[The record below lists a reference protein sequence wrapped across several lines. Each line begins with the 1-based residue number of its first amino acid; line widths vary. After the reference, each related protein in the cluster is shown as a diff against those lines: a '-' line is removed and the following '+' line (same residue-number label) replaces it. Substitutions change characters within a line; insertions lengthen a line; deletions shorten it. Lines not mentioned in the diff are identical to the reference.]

1 MNVKEILNRLTIH
14 DIERAMLSFDDNPYE
29 RDGIK
34 DEYTLIH
41 NEKEYPGRELIMRAS
56 NEELKT
62 ADNPSSYT
70 TVIAKQKLI
79 ELGFTKFKD
88 QQKMY
93 KYYFKKVSK
102 QDVKRTAVINS
113 EAEHN
118 FFGIHIPNRDD
129 TAIIGIKYLPDDVF
143 DKAVKLIKKQ
153 DIRIFIDRDRIK
165 EGNILLFENTG
176 NGEFTLI
183 VKTSYDSDYLI
194 LNSSLKNNYLLTDAL
209 PLNELVP
216 NIVNEPEAEYLK
228 NTMKKPLNQIL
239 FGPPGTGKTDAT
251 VEKALD
257 ILDSKTDDRAENREI
272 FRNLLNKQIFFVT
285 MHPSYS
291 YEDFVQ
297 GIKPKTS
304 DKGDLLFEPKP
315 GIFKIVTDLAKKIFE
330 DEGEV
335 IDNEIDNS
343 DILRLCF
350 FLSKFNSKADKKAN
364 KFFGFESNGEIFAIV
379 GNRFATNPN
388 SIKNHRDKFDFLTTE
403 ERKGWQPHNGS
414 NDKLD
419 NTPLWPYH
427 DIYLELNQK
436 SFEEVKEVIKSI
448 EKKRETKV
456 KRIVD
461 NANYVLILD
470 EINRANISKVFGE
483 LITLLE
489 EDKRIGKENE
499 LSVTLPSGEIFSV
512 PPNLY
517 IIGTMNT
524 ADKSIALVDIAL
536 RRRFQFI
543 PVYPDSSV
551 IANYCKSNDKAQ
563 KASFMDSLNTRL
575 RVDKGVDFQ
584 IGHAYFLK
592 DNSLAD
598 VINENIIPLL
608 AEYLRNDLEK
618 VKKLLS
624 DLGKPL
630 DEDYYNETGLL
641 KYIG

>member
-1 MNVKEILNRLTIH
+1 MTVKEILNRITVH
-14 DIERAMLSFDDNPYE
+14 DIERATISFKNAPYE
-29 RDGIK
+29 REGIK
-34 DEYTLIH
+34 DEYILIH
-41 NEKEYPGRELIMRAS
+41 NEHEYPVLELIMRSS
-56 NEELKT
+56 NEELKFAENPTLYT
-62 ADNPSSYT
+62 A
-70 TVIAKQKLI
+70 VVAKQKLI
-79 ELGFTKFKD
+79 DLGFNKFKD
-88 QQKMY
+88 QKKLY
-93 KYYFKKVSK
+93 KYYIKKVSR
-102 QDVKRTAVINS
+102 QDVGRTTVINN

-118 FFGIHIPNRDD
+118 FFGVYIPGRDD
-129 TAIIGIKYLPDDVF
+129 AATISIRYLPDSVLDQN
-143 DKAVKLIKKQ
+143 VKLIKKQ
-153 DIRIFIDRDRIK
+153 DIRIFIDRERYK
-165 EGNILLFENTG
+165 EGNLLLFENTG
-176 NGEFTLI
+176 NGEFTLS
-183 VKTSYDSDYLI
+183 VKTSYDSAYKI
-194 LNSSLKNNYLLTDAL
+194 LNSSLKNNYLLTDVLPVNAL
-209 PLNELVP
+209 EAK
-216 NIVNEPEAEYLK
+216 IVNDPDTEYIK
-228 NTMKKPLNQIL
+228 NSMTKPLNQIL

-251 VEKALD
+251 VEKALE
-257 ILDSKTDDRAENREI
+257 ILDLKTNDRKENREI
-272 FRNLLNKQIFFVT
+272 FRSLLNKKIFFVT

-304 DKGDLLFEPKP
+304 KENALLFESKQ
-315 GIFKIVTDLAKKIFE
+315 GIFKVVSELATKILE

-335 IDNEIDNS
+335 IDNEIENQ
-343 DILRLCF
+343 DILRICF

-364 KFFGFESNGEIFAIV
+364 KYFGSESNGEVFAIV
-379 GNRFATNPN
+379 GNRFGTNPN

-414 NDKLD
+414 SDALD

-427 DIYLELNQK
+427 DIYLELKQK
-436 SFEEVKEVIKSI
+436 SFEEVQEVIKSI
-448 EKKRETKV
+448 EKKKETKV
-456 KRIVD
+456 IRTEKNI
-461 NANYVLILD
+461 NYVLILD

-551 IANYCKSNDKAQ
+551 VTRFCKSDDKDI
-563 KASFMDSLNTRL
+563 KASFMNSLNTRL

-592 DNSLAD
+592 ANSLAD
-598 VINENIIPLL
+598 VINENVIPLL
-608 AEYLRNDLEK
+608 TEYYRNDLEK
-618 VKKLLS
+618 IKKLLS
-624 DLGKPL
+624 DLGRPL
-630 DEDYYNETGLL
+630 DEEYYTRTGLL
-641 KYIG
+641 KYNG

>member
-1 MNVKEILNRLTIH
+1 MKVNEILNRLTVQ
-14 DIERAMLSFDDNPYE
+14 DVERAMLSFMGNPYE
-29 RDGIK
+29 RKGILDK
-34 DEYTLIH
+34 NILIH
-41 NEKEYPGRELIMRAS
+41 NEKEYPVRVLIMRAT
-56 NEELKT
+56 NEELKI
-62 ADNPSSYT
+62 ADNQTSYT
-70 TVIAKQKLI
+70 VDIAKQKLI

-93 KYYFKKVSK
+93 KYYIKKVSK
-102 QDVKRTAVINS
+102 QDVEKTTVINN

-118 FFGIHIPNRDD
+118 FFGINIPERDD
-129 TAIIGIKYLPDDVF
+129 TAIIGIKYLPDDDF
-143 DKAVKLIKKQ
+143 DKDVKLIKKQ
-153 DIRIFIDRDRIK
+153 DIRIFIDRERFK
-165 EGNILLFENTG
+165 EGNLLLFENTS
-176 NGEFTLI
+176 NGEFTLS

-194 LNSSLKNNYLLTDAL
+194 LNSSLKNNYLLTDVL
-209 PLNELVP
+209 PVNELLA
-216 NIVNEPEAEYLK
+216 NIFNNPDAEYIK
-228 NTMKKPLNQIL
+228 NPMKQPLNQIL

-251 VEKALD
+251 VEKALE
-257 ILDSKTDDRAENREI
+257 ILDLKTDDRTENREI
-272 FRNLLNKQIFFVT
+272 FRSLLSKKIFFVT

-304 DKGDLLFEPKP
+304 EDGTLLFENKP
-315 GIFKIVTDLAKKIFE
+315 GIFKVVSELATKIFE

-335 IDNEIDNS
+335 IDNEIDNK

-350 FLSKFNSKADKKAN
+350 FLSKFNSKVDKKAN
-364 KFFGFESNGEIFAIV
+364 KYFGSESNGEVFAIV
-379 GNRFATNPN
+379 GNRFGTNPN

-414 NDKLD
+414 SDRLD

-448 EKKRETKV
+448 EKKKENKV
-456 KRIVD
+456 KRTE
-461 NANYVLILD
+461 NNTNYILILD

-543 PVYPDSSV
+543 PVYPNSSV
-551 IANYCKSNDKAQ
+551 ITSFCKSTDKDDKAL
-563 KASFMDSLNTRL
+563 FMDSLNTKL

-592 DNSLAD
+592 DNLLAD
-598 VINENIIPLL
+598 VINENVIPLL
-608 AEYLRNDLEK
+608 TEYYRNDLEK

-630 DEDYYNETGLL
+630 DEDYYTQTGLL